1 MKNKKVIV
9 LDGISSIT
17 SSVVIIG
24 KNQIILSFRIVNHC
38 KKNPVNMDKMS
49 IFLIQLQM
57 QSLDD
62 RLDLWGNVTQQLE

>member
-1 MKNKKVIV
+1 
-9 LDGISSIT
+9 
-17 SSVVIIG
+17 
-24 KNQIILSFRIVNHC
+24 
-38 KKNPVNMDKMS
+38 MDKMS